1 MSTTNRFYR
10 PGASAGIKPSP
21 GNESTPTGQPDGLSE
36 PPPFPME
43 SLPTAA
49 REMAQAIAIAE
60 GTPPTLAGV
69 CCLGILSASLG
80 RGLQIQSGADRVSRG
95 NLFIVGSAESGS
107 GKSETY
113 RHAARPFNE
122 YEHRLVDDWRQNV
135 QHQIGSEVTML
146 GKELARL
153 EKAAGGDNQSAIER
167 EELRQRIEAKQ
178 ARLAQASAD
187 NHAPCLQV
195 EDTTT
200 EKLAALLAANGEH
213 LASLSSD
220 AGTIVSN
227 LLGRYNSTGRTDE
240 SIYLKAWSGD
250 GFRVDRLGREPVSLT
265 SPCLAALW
273 LVQKDKVD
281 SLLEVQSLSDGGLIP
296 RLLVCHSKAEAQRIE
311 GSRPGIPTETAAAW
325 AELINTLLDT
335 YHRASE
341 PLTIQPADDALAALV
356 GYHNAIVDRRKA
368 DLSDVGSFA
377 ARWAEQAWRI
387 GVCLHAGRHGAS
399 AGERQLGVDTALA
412 AIRLAEWFSEQ
423 QLAILGGVREAG
435 KRAVRDEVLALLA
448 DTPTG
453 IRAADVY
460 RRRIVTTA
468 AEAHSLLATM
478 ETEGTLAGTDSKPD
492 GGGHVTRTFK
502 LARN

>member
-1 MSTTNRFYR
+1 MTTRFYR
-10 PGASAGIKPSP
+10 PGASDGIKPSP
-21 GNESTPTGQPDGLSE
+21 GNESTPTGQPDALSE
-36 PPPFPME
+36 PLPFPME

-49 REMAQAIAIAE
+49 RELAEAIAVAE

-69 CCLGILSASLG
+69 CVLGILSASLG
-80 RGLQIQSGADRVSRG
+80 RGLQVQSGADRVSRG
-95 NLFIVGSAESGS
+95 NLYIVGSAESGS

-122 YEHRLVDDWRQNV
+122 YEHHLVEHWRQNV

-146 GKELARL
+146 EKELSRL
-153 EKAAGGDNQSAIER
+153 EKEVGRDNQSAIER

-178 ARLAQASAD
+178 AKLAEASAD

-200 EKLAALLAANGEH
+200 EKLAAMLAANGEQ

-227 LLGRYNSTGRTDE
+227 LLGRYVNNGRTDE

-265 SPCLAALW
+265 SPCLSALW
-273 LVQKDKVD
+273 LVQRDKVN

-296 RLLVCHSKAEAQRIE
+296 RLLVCDTKAEAQRIE
-311 GSRPGIPTETAAAW
+311 GARPGIPPTTAAAW
-325 AELINTLLDT
+325 SELINTLLDT
-335 YHRASE
+335 YHQAKE
-341 PLTIQPADDALAALV
+341 PQTIQPADDALAALV

-387 GVCLHAGRHGAS
+387 AVCLHAGRHGAS
-399 AGERQLGVDTALA
+399 AGERQLAVETALA

-435 KRAVRDEVLALLA
+435 KRAVRDAVLAVLA
-448 DTPTG
+448 DTPAG
-453 IRAADVY
+453 ITATDVY
-460 RRRIVTTA
+460 HRRIATPAV
-468 AEAHSLLATM
+468 EARALLATM
-478 ETEGTLAGTDSKPD
+478 EQEGPLAGTDSKPAD
-492 GGGHVTRTFK
+492 GGHVTRTYR